1 MNSHMQ
7 SQELPE
13 LPVVDLLL
21 RWRRVPA
28 VPAEDD
34 EAVAGGEL
42 LLRRR
47 AAAEALRLVLLLLL
61 LLPVPRGVRRVLRRR
76 VLRAVPALLVRLRL
90 PAVLLLVV
98 VRLPQLRRRRVL
110 RPALLPVPMMT
121 IGEERLIE
129 HISFFF
135 WLHARVL
142 LLDRSMLLPPRMMNG
157 DDGF

>member
-1 MNSHMQ
+1 M
-7 SQELPE
+7 
-13 LPVVDLLL
+13 DLLL
-21 RWRRVPA
+21 RRVPA
-28 VPAEDD
+28 VPAED
-34 EAVAGGEL
+34 EAGGGDEL

-47 AAAEALRLVLLLLL
+47 AGAQALRLVLLLLLL
-61 LLPVPRGVRRVLRRR
+61 LLPVPRGVRRVLRR

-90 PAVLLLVV
+90 PAVLLVV
-98 VRLPQLRRRRVL
+98 VRLPRLRRRRVL

-129 HISFFF
+129 HISFF

-142 LLDRSMLLPPRMMNG
+142 LLDRSMLLPLMMMNG

>member
-1 MNSHMQ
+1 MQ

-47 AAAEALRLVLLLLL
+47 AAAEALRLVL

-129 HISFFF
+129 HISFF

-142 LLDRSMLLPPRMMNG
+142 LLDRSMLLPLMMMNG

>member
-47 AAAEALRLVLLLLL
+47 AAAEALRLVLLL
-61 LLPVPRGVRRVLRRR
+61 PVPRGVRRVLRR

-90 PAVLLLVV
+90 PAVLLVV

-129 HISFFF
+129 HISFF
-135 WLHARVL
+135 LVACARAAF
-142 LLDRSMLLPPRMMNG
+142 RSIDAATP
-157 DDGF
+157 DDDEWG

>member
-1 MNSHMQ
+1 MQ

-21 RWRRVPA
+21 RRVPA

-90 PAVLLLVV
+90 PAVLLVV

-129 HISFFF
+129 HISFF
-135 WLHARVL
+135 WLHAAT
-142 LLDRSMLLPPRMMNG
+142 P
-157 DDGF
+157 DDDEWG

>member
-61 LLPVPRGVRRVLRRR
+61 LLLPVPRGVRRVLRR

-90 PAVLLLVV
+90 PAVLLVV

-110 RPALLPVPMMT
+110 RPALLPVPM
-121 IGEERLIE
+121 I
-129 HISFFF
+129 
-135 WLHARVL
+135 
-142 LLDRSMLLPPRMMNG
+142 
-157 DDGF
+157 

>member
-28 VPAEDD
+28 VPAED
-34 EAVAGGEL
+34 EAGGGDEL

-47 AAAEALRLVLLLLL
+47 AGAQALRLVLLLLL
-61 LLPVPRGVRRVLRRR
+61 LLPVPRGVRRVLRR

-90 PAVLLLVV
+90 PAVLLVV
-98 VRLPQLRRRRVL
+98 VRLPRLRRRRVL
-110 RPALLPVPMMT
+110 RPALLPVPM
-121 IGEERLIE
+121 I
-129 HISFFF
+129 
-135 WLHARVL
+135 
-142 LLDRSMLLPPRMMNG
+142 
-157 DDGF
+157 

>member
-28 VPAEDD
+28 VPAED
-34 EAVAGGEL
+34 EAGGGDEL

-47 AAAEALRLVLLLLL
+47 AGAQALRLVLLLLL
-61 LLPVPRGVRRVLRRR
+61 LLPVPRGVRRVLRR

-90 PAVLLLVV
+90 PAVLLVV
-98 VRLPQLRRRRVL
+98 VRLPRLRRRRVL

-135 WLHARVL
+135 GCMRACC
-142 LLDRSMLLPPRMMNG
+142 
-157 DDGF
+157 F